1 MPPCKQK
8 ISITLDEDII
18 MEIKKLA
25 VLDGRSLSQ
34 YINIIL
40 RRHIAGYS
48 DQLLYHNNG
57 RGK

>member
-48 DQLLYHNNG
+48 DQLLYQNNG